1 MNNDTFI
8 YTGIPIS
15 CVMSRS
21 TIDAMIRVRKST
33 VERMMDI
40 KKDLTSD
47 QYINQLMDLESELKQ
62 DMEFD

>member
-1 MNNDTFI
+1 
-8 YTGIPIS
+8 
-15 CVMSRS
+15 MSRS